1 MEKRKNVLKVA
12 KKIDGKFPA
21 ERRLSTRLPLCFP
34 PKQQELVGQK
44 NKTEKKDLTEVTRF
58 FLAKKTF
65 ASPLLR
71 SEAAVGRGRPLP
83 LGAVRRSFSQSQLY
97 SLWGEAGAAQERG
110 LLGSET

>member
-21 ERRLSTRLPLCFP
+21 ERRLSTRPPLCFP

-44 NKTEKKDLTEVTRF
+44 NKTEKKEVTRL

-83 LGAVRRSFSQSQLY
+83 LGAVRRSFSQSQLD